1 MGKSKCC
8 CTPRKIPYLKF
19 MNLTT
24 VDCAFPIPSAPTDV
38 SDLDKET
45 VLFRD
50 VQAECSYCI
59 FGPLKDC
66 FDLETGEFTVK
77 ETGLYAITVLPGFEV
92 CNNTG
97 CTGSIEAASGDRSV
111 RVNRTYGSAS
121 RCGTIPDHL
130 GQTQHIGNNP
140 STTFINTLMT
150 YSAVQPLEAGDK
162 LDFRA
167 FQINPDG
174 FCARLYFEFNI
185 IKLSNASK
193 CLFNPTPTPAPS
205 PLSPC
210 PSPTPDPGPIPPPTG
225 PGPDL

>member
-1 MGKSKCC
+1 
-8 CTPRKIPYLKF
+8 
-19 MNLTT
+19 MNLT
-24 VDCAFPIPSAPTDV
+24 VDGAFQIPSAPTDV
-38 SDLDKET
+38 PDLDKET

-50 VQAECSYCI
+50 VIAFFSYCI

-77 ETGLYAITVLPGFEV
+77 ETGLYAITVLPTFEV
-92 CNNTG
+92 RNTG
-97 CTGSIEAASGDRSV
+97 CTGSAEAASGDRSV

-130 GQTQHIGNNP
+130 GQTQHIGQD
-140 STTFINTLMT
+140 TTLINTNMT

-174 FCARLYFEFNI
+174 FCANLFFEFNI

-210 PSPTPDPGPIPPPTG
+210 PSPTPDPGPGPSPTPDPG
-225 PGPDL
+225 PGPGPEL

>member
-8 CTPRKIPYLKF
+8 CTPQIPYLKF
-19 MNLTT
+19 MNLT
-24 VDCAFPIPSAPTDV
+24 VDGAFQIPSAPTDV
-38 SDLDKET
+38 PDLDKET

-50 VQAECSYCI
+50 VIAGCSYCI

-77 ETGLYAITVLPGFEV
+77 ETGLYAITVLPTFEV
-92 CNNTG
+92 SANTG
-97 CTGSIEAASGDRSV
+97 CTGNGGPATGDRSV

-130 GQTQHIGNNP
+130 GQTQHIGQD
-140 STTFINTLMT
+140 TTLINTLMT

-174 FCARLYFEFNI
+174 FCGFLYFEFNI

-210 PSPTPDPGPIPPPTG
+210 PSPTPDPGPG
-225 PGPDL
+225 PEL